1 MSREPRGL
9 GKGLTALLGQSNDAD
24 KLRKPVGYVNKE
36 IVGANRQT
44 ANTADILRI
53 PVEMIEPNPFQP
65 RMSFDQEALSE
76 LAASISTLGLI
87 QPVTVRR
94 MGEGRYQ
101 IISGERRYKACR
113 MAGMTTI
120 PAYIRDTDD
129 QGMLEM
135 AIVENLQ
142 RENLDPIELAMSYQ
156 RLIDECSLTQDKLAD
171 RVGKKRATVANTM
184 RLLKLP
190 AKVQHDIKV
199 GLLSTGHAK
208 ALLSIDDAQTQEKLC
223 DLVIRDGLSVRALEE
238 MVRDLLAHPQKKEE
252 ETLKQN
258 EKEQNLPDS
267 YYKVLSHIGKY
278 FSKDISLKRNQN
290 GKGTMTIRFDSDEEI
305 DAFLKALEEKQF

>member
-1 MSREPRGL
+1 MSKEPRGL
-9 GKGLTALLGQSNDAD
+9 GKGLNALLGQANDAD
-24 KLRKPVGYVNKE
+24 KLRKPVSYVNKE
-36 IVGANRQT
+36 IMGANRQA

-53 PVEMIEPNPFQP
+53 PVEMIDPNPFQP
-65 RMSFDQEALSE
+65 RMSFDQEALNE

-94 MGEGRYQ
+94 MGTDRYQ

-113 MAGMTTI
+113 IAGMTTI

-171 RVGKKRATVANTM
+171 RVGKKRATVANTL

-208 ALLSIDDAQTQEKLC
+208 ALLSIDDTATQEKLC
-223 DLVIRDGLSVRALEE
+223 DLVIRDGLSVRALED
-238 MVRDLLAHPQKKEE
+238 MVRQILNPSEKKEE
-252 ETLKQN
+252 ESR
-258 EKEQNLPDS
+258 EQTEQSLPDS

-290 GKGTMTIRFDSDEEI
+290 GKGTMTIRFDSDDEI
-305 DAFLKALEEKQF
+305 FAFLKALEEKQF

>member
-1 MSREPRGL
+1 MSKEPRGL
-9 GKGLTALLGQSNDAD
+9 GKGLNALLGQANDAD
-24 KLRKPVGYVNKE
+24 KLRKPVSYVNKE
-36 IVGANRQT
+36 IMGANRQA

-65 RMSFDQEALSE
+65 RMSFDQESLNE

-120 PAYIRDTDD
+120 PAYIRDTND

-223 DLVIRDGLSVRALEE
+223 DLVIRDGLSVRALED
-238 MVRDLLAHPQKKEE
+238 MVRQILNPSGKKEE
-252 ETLKQN
+252 EAGEQ
-258 EKEQNLPDS
+258 KEQSLPDS

-305 DAFLKALEEKQF
+305 DTFLKVLEEKQF

>member
-1 MSREPRGL
+1 MSKEPRGL
-9 GKGLTALLGQSNDAD
+9 GKGLNALLAQANDAD
-24 KLRKPVGYVNKE
+24 KRRKPVSDVNKE
-36 IVGANRQT
+36 IMGANRQA

-53 PVEMIEPNPFQP
+53 PVEMIDPNPFQP
-65 RMSFDQEALSE
+65 RMSFDQEALNE

-94 MGEGRYQ
+94 MGGDRYQ

-113 MAGMTTI
+113 IAGMTTI
-120 PAYIRDTDD
+120 PAYVRDTDD

-171 RVGKKRATVANTM
+171 RVGKKRATVANTL
-184 RLLKLP
+184 RL
-190 AKVQHDIKV
+190 
-199 GLLSTGHAK
+199 
-208 ALLSIDDAQTQEKLC
+208 
-223 DLVIRDGLSVRALEE
+223 RDGLSVRALED
-238 MVRDLLAHPQKKEE
+238 MVRQILNPSEKKEE
-252 ETLKQN
+252 EAR
-258 EKEQNLPDS
+258 EQTEQSLPDS

-290 GKGTMTIRFDSDEEI
+290 GKGTMTIRFDSDDEI
-305 DAFLKALEEKQF
+305 FAFLKALEEKQF

>member
-1 MSREPRGL
+1 MSKEPRGL
-9 GKGLTALLGQSNDAD
+9 GKGLNALLGQANDAD
-24 KLRKPVGYVNKE
+24 KLRKPVSYVNKE
-36 IVGANRQT
+36 IMGANRQA

-53 PVEMIEPNPFQP
+53 PVEMIDPNPFQP
-65 RMSFDQEALSE
+65 RMSFDQEALNE

-94 MGEGRYQ
+94 MGGDRYQ

-113 MAGMTTI
+113 IAGMTTI

-142 RENLDPIELAMSYQ
+142 RENLDPIELAMTYP
-156 RLIDECSLTQDKLAD
+156 RLLDECSLTQDKLAD
-171 RVGKKRATVANTM
+171 RVGKKRATVANTL

-208 ALLSIDDAQTQEKLC
+208 ALLSIEDTATQEKLC
-223 DLVIRDGLSVRALEE
+223 DLVIRDGLSVRALED
-238 MVRDLLAHPQKKEE
+238 MVRQILNPSEKKEE
-252 ETLKQN
+252 EAR
-258 EKEQNLPDS
+258 EQTEQSLPDS

-290 GKGTMTIRFDSDEEI
+290 GKGTMTIRFDSDDEI
-305 DAFLKALEEKQF
+305 FAFLKALEEKQF

>member
-1 MSREPRGL
+1 MSKEPRGL
-9 GKGLTALLGQSNDAD
+9 GKGLNALLGQANDAD
-24 KLRKPVGYVNKE
+24 KLRKPVSYVNKE
-36 IVGANRQT
+36 IMGANRQA

-53 PVEMIEPNPFQP
+53 PVEMIDPNPFQP
-65 RMSFDQEALSE
+65 RMSFDQEALNE

-94 MGEGRYQ
+94 MGGDRYQ

-113 MAGMTTI
+113 IAGMTTI
-120 PAYIRDTDD
+120 PAYVRDTDD

-171 RVGKKRATVANTM
+171 RVGKKRATVANTL

-208 ALLSIDDAQTQEKLC
+208 ALLSIEDTATQEKLC
-223 DLVIRDGLSVRALEE
+223 DLVIRDGLSVRALED
-238 MVRDLLAHPQKKEE
+238 MVRQILNPSEKKEE
-252 ETLKQN
+252 ESR
-258 EKEQNLPDS
+258 EQTEQSLPDS

-290 GKGTMTIRFDSDEEI
+290 GKGTMTIRFDSDDEI
-305 DAFLKALEEKQF
+305 FAFLKALEEKQF